1 MSEIS
6 LISLDLSVSH
16 PFRFKPKPCMAAVHR
31 GVLFE
36 ICYSQLVAN
45 SDARARGT
53 FIANLLEL
61 VRATKGRG
69 IVLSSEAKAAAGG
82 VGLRAPADVVNLFAC
97 WGLGNEKG
105 TEALGVNPRAVV
117 VNEGLRRR
125 GYRGVVDIVQAEGRI
140 PASQQKED
148 GEDGDKGKEGKKSN
162 SGVIQ
167 QKPHNKD
174 GQKPLGGQQSSGKGN
189 GNGKRKHDGGSD
201 HGGGDQTSLPVLSKR
216 QAKKLKLAEQRAA
229 NGSGAATAK

>member
-1 MSEIS
+1 
-6 LISLDLSVSH
+6 
-16 PFRFKPKPCMAAVHR
+16 MAAVHR

-36 ICYSQLVAN
+36 VCYSQLVAN

-53 FIANLLEL
+53 FIANFLEL

-69 IVLSSEAKAAAGG
+69 IVLSSEARASEGG

-117 VNEGLRRR
+117 VNEGLKRR

-140 PASQQKED
+140 PASQAKED
-148 GEDGDKGKEGKKSN
+148 GDDGDKGKEGKKKI
-162 SGVIQ
+162 SGGAEQ
-167 QKPHNKD
+167 KSKNKGGQKPHGSQQD
-174 GQKPLGGQQSSGKGN
+174 GVN
-189 GNGKRKHDGGSD
+189 GNGKRRHDGA
-201 HGGGDQTSLPVLSKR
+201 GDQTSLPVLSKR
-216 QAKKLKLAEQRAA
+216 QAKKLKLAGQRATDA
-229 NGSGAATAK
+229 PQGAVAE